1 MRAEDEPGTVTPLR
15 DPQPVVNEEP
25 PPSPARGLH
34 ALAISGMALF
44 AIAGIVLVLALITV
58 NWTDASRRAITTIVV
73 LIGVG
78 FVASAATA
86 VFAAARE
93 AHPRQDGRPRAE

>member
-1 MRAEDEPGTVTPLR
+1 MRADDDAATVTPLR
-15 DPQPVVNEEP
+15 DPQPVLNEEP

-34 ALAISGMALF
+34 ALAIGGMALC
-44 AIAGIVLVLALITV
+44 AITGIVLVLALITV
-58 NWTDASRRAITTIVV
+58 NWTDASRRAITTVVV
-73 LIGVG
+73 LVGVG

-93 AHPRQDGRPRAE
+93 SHPQRDGRPPAE